1 MYVTHATPPVLTV
14 TPMRPGAATERLT
27 DFSDFRRRR
36 RISEENTV
44 AFTLHRT
51 ARNAEQFEALNGHA
65 RVNLDSVAYVLAD
78 HEREHYGGATE
89 KSVTAEQEIEYGLG
103 AVYQDVSIT
112 KTMRIN
118 EALENAFRG
127 TGWSFVVVG
136 TFTSREFE
144 NFGGA
149 SGWRLFLQI
158 LGRYDAEYEV
168 SGRTVLVHNR
178 IGRVT
183 DGQLRHGHNLNTL
196 RESINETVVRT
207 YIEGVGALD
216 EDDNPVVTATYTS
229 PNAGKYVDPTTGKRV
244 LLHADKYSNET
255 IYHYDT
261 LLANLKAALQDYPDY
276 NITVTYEELRKN
288 GVKLHDFD
296 IGDYVWVIYEPL
308 DILLQARVLMI
319 EDYPFNPEKSPV
331 IELGNFTW
339 DVKRTVSAQSK
350 VAAKVTNVENAARQ
364 SQSIAV
370 RAEVT
375 AKEALAGVGAGS
387 ETLTSHVNDNR
398 RHFTDLDRAKL
409 EDAET
414 IDGAQAKATQALT
427 ESRSYTDAEIAKLL
441 TDITAL
447 TARVKALE
455 DGNTNL
461 PEGGTE

>member
-1 MYVTHATPPVLTV
+1 MYANYTIPPVLTV
-14 TPMRPGAATERLT
+14 TPMRGPTERLT

-36 RISEENTV
+36 RINEEDSV
-44 AFTLHRT
+44 AFTLHKT
-51 ARNAEQFEALNGHA
+51 DRNAEQFDALNGHA
-65 RVNLDSVAYVLAD
+65 RVSLDGVAYVLAD
-78 HEREHYGGATE
+78 HEREHFGGSTE

-112 KTMRIN
+112 KTMWIN

-158 LGRYDAEYEV
+158 LGRYDAEYDV
-168 SGRTVLVHNR
+168 SGRTVLIHNR

-216 EDDNPVVTATYTS
+216 DDGNPVVTANYTS

-244 LLHADKYSNET
+244 LLHADKYSNKT

-261 LLANLKAALQDYPDY
+261 LLANLKTALQDYPDY

-296 IGDYVWVIYEPL
+296 LGDYVWVIYEPL
-308 DILLQARVLMI
+308 GIRLQARVLMI
-319 EDYPFNPEKSPV
+319 EDYPFNPEKSPI
-331 IELGNFTW
+331 IELGNFSW

-350 VAAKVTNVENAARQ
+350 VAAKVTNVENAAKQ
-364 SQSIAV
+364 SQTIAV
-370 RAEVT
+370 RAEIT
-375 AKEALAGVGAGS
+375 AKEALAGVGGGS
-387 ETLTSHVNDNR
+387 ETLTSHINDNR
-398 RHFTDLDRAKL
+398 RHFTDVDRAKL

-414 IDGAQAKATQALT
+414 EQGAQSKATTAQTNAKT
-427 ESRSYTDAEIAKLL
+427 YTDAQVAALMTELSDLKARV
-441 TDITAL
+441 TAL
-447 TARVKALE
+447 ENGQPPT
-455 DGNTNL
+455 
-461 PEGGTE
+461 EGGE